1 MYTVRDSKR
10 GARWTR
16 LILGRYFED
25 FVVGEKL
32 ISAGRTI
39 GESTI
44 EMFAGLTGDFS
55 DVHMDAEVMKET
67 EFGGRIGH
75 GILALGIMQGLM
87 WQTNYNLGT
96 AVATLGWNNVKS
108 SAPLRSGDTVQAL
121 WSIESKRES
130 RSRPQ
135 MGILIEGCRLVNQLG
150 ETVLSGEHVLMVRR
164 RPA

>member
-1 MYTVRDSKR
+1 MAERMV
-10 GARWTR
+10 
-16 LILGRYFED
+16 LGRYFED

-32 ISAGRTI
+32 MTAGRTV
-39 GESTI
+39 GEGTI
-44 EMFAGLTGDFS
+44 DMFAGLTGDFS

-96 AVATLGWNNVKS
+96 AVATLGWDKIKS
-108 SAPLRSGDTVQAL
+108 SAPLRAGDTVRAY
-121 WSIESKRES
+121 WTIESKRES
-130 RSRPQ
+130 RSRPD
-135 MGILIEGCRLVNQLG
+135 MGILVEDCRLVNQRG
-150 ETVLSGEHVLMVRR
+150 QTVLSGEHVLMVRR